1 MMKILMWLTL
11 TFSICNFNIVK
22 SKDYTLDKKD
32 RLSYELFLKKFDK
45 KVFDLYSKSKNDF
58 MLAYL
63 VLRFYKD
70 KWDADSMIALMK
82 NEGNFFLT
90 FYLIS
95 VEDLDFF
102 NSFIEKVS
110 GIDDKYYEIIQ
121 VKRRFLEMKPIE
133 IICSLEIYKKKY
145 FVIAS
150 DEINRILKL
159 KTSDEYKVDCL
170 VDYFL
175 IFCSFYPKEYGELF
189 YKKIKDNL
197 DGKPRMRCFINM
209 MYNGYYVDL
218 KYVNV
223 CFNKL
228 NLEEKEYILD
238 LTNDFFKE
246 GIIDPKKAN
255 LKSNKEVISYIK
267 NFDKHNKS
275 FIKNWRVSL
284 SKIAYLRFLKSYIE
298 RLESENVSGK

>member
-1 MMKILMWLTL
+1 MWLTL
-11 TFSICNFNIVK
+11 TFLICNFNIVK

-32 RLSYELFLKKFDK
+32 RSSYELFLKKYDK
-45 KVFDLYSKSKNDF
+45 EVFDLYSKSKNDF

-63 VLRFYKD
+63 VLRFFRD
-70 KWDADSMIALMK
+70 KWDVDSMIALRQK
-82 NEGNFFLT
+82 EGNFDFS

-95 VEDLDFF
+95 VKDLDFF

-110 GIDDKYYEIIQ
+110 GIDDKYDGLIRI
-121 VKRRFLEMKPIE
+121 KIRFLQMKPIE
-133 IICSLEIYKKKY
+133 IICSFEQYKKKY

-159 KTSDEYKVDCL
+159 KTSDEFKVDCL
-170 VDYFL
+170 VRYLLF
-175 IFCSFYPKEYGELF
+175 ICSFYPKGYGELF

-197 DGKPRMRCFINM
+197 AGKSRMRCFLNM
-209 MYNGYYVDL
+209 MHNGQYVDL

-228 NLEEKEYILD
+228 NLKEKKYILG
-238 LTNDFFKE
+238 LTNGLFKE
-246 GIIDPKKAN
+246 GLIDPKKAK

-267 NFDKHNKS
+267 NFDKHSKS

-284 SKIAYLRFLKSYIE
+284 SKIAYLRFLKSYIK
-298 RLESENVSGK
+298 RLESE